1 MFAGDAE
8 DGVAEKIKEF
18 IWGWTIGGKGFN
30 AKARRGC
37 CRKQNQNDKETK
49 KPGIIGKI
57 SS

>member
-1 MFAGDAE
+1 
-8 DGVAEKIKEF
+8 VAEKIKEF